1 MSATADRAREYFG
14 QNLRRVVFLL
24 IGLGFLLLPVISPND
39 LNIVTRA
46 LLYGLFAISVDI
58 ALGYTGLLTLA
69 PAAFFGLGAYSL
81 AKVVVSYGGSFWLG
95 FPVAIVV
102 AAVIAFIIG
111 YVPIRRRIGEVYFAL
126 FTLAFGVVMYDF
138 TYVTTSFTGGT
149 NGLGYFAPPPVF
161 GVELA
166 STVVYYYFA
175 LLVTVAVAGG
185 LYLLL
190 RSDYGDILHATRQN
204 ELRMRYLGYDTD
216 RERLLAWIL
225 SGVTSAIAGA
235 VFVGM
240 IGIAS
245 PSLMSFELTGEV
257 IIWVVVGGAG
267 TFFGPFIAA
276 MALTLLK
283 DSLGS
288 IWLEGYTL
296 ILGVLFVIFVFLLP
310 EGIMGLLREG
320 ND

>member
-1 MSATADRAREYFG
+1 MSVTMER
-14 QNLRRVVFLL
+14 LRRYFDGKPRRLALPLVA
-24 IGLGFLLLPVISPND
+24 IGFLLLPVVSPGN

-81 AKVVVSYGGSFWLG
+81 AKIVVSYGGSFWWG

-102 AAVIAFIIG
+102 AAVVAFVIG

-126 FTLAFGVVMYDF
+126 FTLAFGVVLYDF
-138 TYVTTSFTGGT
+138 TYVTTDLTGGT
-149 NGLGYFAPPPVF
+149 NGLGFFSPPSVF
-161 GVELA
+161 GVALGETA
-166 STVVYYYFA
+166 AYYYFT
-175 LLVTVAVAGG
+175 LLVVAVVAGA

-190 RSDYGDILHATRQN
+190 RSDYGDVLHATRQN

-216 RERLLAWIL
+216 REKLIAWVL

-235 VFVGM
+235 AFVGM
-240 IGIAS
+240 VGIAS

-267 TFFGPFIAA
+267 TFVGPFVAA
-276 MALTLLK
+276 IFLTLLK

-288 IWLEGYTL
+288 IWVEGYPI
-296 ILGVLFVIFVFLLP
+296 ILGILFVAFVFLLP
-310 EGIMGLLREG
+310 EGIMGRLTEDD
-320 ND
+320 N

>member
-1 MSATADRAREYFG
+1 MSVNIEWLQRYFN
-14 QNLRRVVFLL
+14 QNHRRLVTPLVAF
-24 IGLGFLLLPVISPND
+24 GFLILPIVSPDN
-39 LNIVTRA
+39 LNIVTQA
-46 LLYGLFAISVDI
+46 ILFGLFAISVDI

-69 PAAFFGLGAYSL
+69 PAAFFGLGSYSL

-95 FPVAIVV
+95 FPVAIVA

-149 NGLGYFAPPPVF
+149 NGLGFFAPPTVF
-161 GVELA
+161 GMELSDA
-166 STVVYYYFA
+166 VVYYYFS
-175 LLVTVAVAGG
+175 LLVITVVGGG

-216 RERLLAWIL
+216 REKLLTWML
-225 SGVTSAIAGA
+225 SGTTSAIAGA
-235 VFVGM
+235 VYVGM
-240 IGIAS
+240 VGIAS
-245 PSLMSFELTGEV
+245 PSLLSFELTGEV
-257 IIWVVVGGAG
+257 IIWVIVGGAG
-267 TFFGPFIAA
+267 TLVGPFIAA
-276 MALTLLK
+276 IVLTLLK
-283 DSLGS
+283 NSLGN
-288 IWLEGYTL
+288 IWLEGYS
-296 ILGVLFVIFVFLLP
+296 IVLGLLFVVFVFLLP
-310 EGIMGLLREG
+310 EGIIGRLRRG

>member
-1 MSATADRAREYFG
+1 MSVNIERIRQYLG
-14 QNLRRVVFLL
+14 RNPRRVALPL
-24 IGLGFLLLPVISPND
+24 AALGFLFLPVISPGN
-39 LNIVTRA
+39 LSIVTRA
-46 LLYGLFAISVDI
+46 LLFGLFAISVDI

-102 AAVIAFIIG
+102 AAVTAFIIG

-126 FTLAFGVVMYDF
+126 FTLAFGVVIHDF
-138 TYVTTSFTGGT
+138 TYVTTEFTGGT
-149 NGLGYFAPPPVF
+149 NGLGFFSPPTVL

-166 STVVYYYFA
+166 DTAVYYYFS
-175 LLVTVAVAGG
+175 LLVVTVVAGG
-185 LYLLL
+185 LYFLL

-235 VFVGM
+235 AFVGM
-240 IGIAS
+240 VGIAS

-267 TFFGPFIAA
+267 TFVGPFVAA
-276 MALTLLK
+276 MILTLLK
-283 DSLGS
+283 DSLGN
-288 IWLEGYTL
+288 IWLEGYP
-296 ILGVLFVIFVFLLP
+296 ILLGLLFVIFVFLLP
-310 EGIMGLLREG
+310 EGIMGRLQQE
-320 ND
+320 D